1 MTIYKKWK
9 DKYLNLIQKIS
20 NRRGWNASDCNPFFY
35 IIFDHLHKSNAL
47 NLIQK
52 ISNRRGWN
60 ASDCNPFFYII
71 FDHLHK
77 SNALSLREF
86 KKQLK
91 QKRKG

>member
-1 MTIYKKWK
+1 MTNIIYKKWK
-9 DKYLNLIQKIS
+9 DKY
-20 NRRGWNASDCNPFFY
+20 
-35 IIFDHLHKSNAL
+35 L

-91 QKRKG
+91 ERGKNETRK